1 MGNRS
6 SGMTSEMPAMSYA
19 PTPREGNVYEPGFPP
34 PPTLS
39 SAPVPTSSSPSSSP
53 APPTPPRGLE
63 RRTMTTVARD
73 RHRDY
78 SVGSILH
85 WGSIASHTHPRPRK
99 SLVTLQSSS
108 CCLVS
113 VPDLKPTPARIAFK
127 RYTRRMRS
135 GDETSCCRS
144 RIGQSDLPRM
154 YPLSWN
160 SKYVVVRCQRPV
172 MQPHYTIMVTT
183 WWLEWN

>member
-1 MGNRS
+1 
-6 SGMTSEMPAMSYA
+6 MTSEMPAMSYA

-39 SAPVPTSSSPSSSP
+39 SAPGPTSSIPSSSP

-78 SVGSILH
+78 SVSPLLHRGSL
-85 WGSIASHTHPRPRK
+85 ASHTHPRDRE
-99 SLVTLQSSS
+99 SLVTLQPLS
-108 CCLVS
+108 CHH
-113 VPDLKPTPARIAFK
+113 
-127 RYTRRMRS
+127 
-135 GDETSCCRS
+135 G

-160 SKYVVVRCQRPV
+160 SKYVMVRCQHIV
-172 MQPHYTIMVTT
+172 IQPHCTIMVTT
-183 WWLEWN
+183 R